1 MGKIEKSDIVALAEK
16 IRQSQAWEDEDLK
29 ALCAAADMLDAYNAA
44 DGETFE
50 AVVAAAAEKL
60 GIEIQ

>member
-1 MGKIEKSDIVALAEK
+1 MSEKIEMLAKK
-16 IRQSQAWEDEDLK
+16 IRESETWEDGDLRE
-29 ALCAAADMLDAYNAA
+29 LCEAAGMLDAYNAA

-50 AVVAAAAEKL
+50 AVVFAAAEKL